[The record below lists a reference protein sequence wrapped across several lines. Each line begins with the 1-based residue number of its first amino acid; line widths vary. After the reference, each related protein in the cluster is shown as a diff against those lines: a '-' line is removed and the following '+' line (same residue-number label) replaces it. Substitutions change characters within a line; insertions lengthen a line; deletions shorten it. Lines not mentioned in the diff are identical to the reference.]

1 MVKLKVAVFLAIC
14 VQAAGAQDY
23 TWDLVNALTVFNY
36 PKVEEI
42 IRAHAPSM
50 STTSKRTMVNFALSF
65 TEGNNTLRVLRLLQR
80 HDIHANA
87 YDMYVAVNN
96 QHNNDVIRFMMI
108 DGIHPNGE
116 IVLSAARLGRFDLVR
131 LFADMGV
138 DVNYRY
144 SDNKNYADGMTSLLY
159 AVKAGDFETV
169 KLLVAKGADANIPAF
184 DGSTALALARDA
196 GRDDIYQFLKARG
209 ADAEPEQKTAW
220 LRDVDAADAAAS
232 VIYPP
237 SGYPAEQ
244 ASYFEEP
251 SRVERPRLWTLQPGK
266 YRLTNGAAEVV
277 LTGTE
282 TSGEVIYLIGG
293 RYRKGGYLFTNNIIT
308 ISFDNETYSYAMDS
322 DTSFTGN
329 NGEIW
334 ARVSP

>member
-1 MVKLKVAVFLAIC
+1 MVKLKVVVFLAVC
-14 VQAAGAQDY
+14 AQAAGAQDY
-23 TWDLVNALTVFNY
+23 TWDLVNALTSFNY

-42 IRAHAPSM
+42 IRANAPSM
-50 STTSKRTMVNFALSF
+50 SAMNKRTMVNFALSF
-65 TEGNNTLRVLRLLQR
+65 TDGRNTLRVLRLLQR

-87 YDMYVAVNN
+87 YDMYIAVNN

-116 IVLSAARLGRFDLVR
+116 IALSAARLGRFDLVR

-138 DVNYRY
+138 DINYRY

-169 KLLVAKGADANIPAF
+169 KLLAGKGADLNVATF
-184 DGSTALALARDA
+184 DGNTALSLARDA
-196 GRDDIYQFLKARG
+196 GRDDIYQFLKSRG
-209 ADAEPEQKTAW
+209 AGAEPEQKTAW
-220 LRDVDAADAAAS
+220 LRDVDASDAAAS
-232 VIYPP
+232 VYPP
-237 SGYPAEQ
+237 ADYPVEAV
-244 ASYFEEP
+244 SYFEEP
-251 SRVERPRLWTLQPGK
+251 SRVENSRLWTLQPGK
-266 YRLTNGAAEVV
+266 YRLTNGAAEVF
-277 LTGTE
+277 LNGNE
-282 TSGEVIYLIGG
+282 SAGEVIYLIDG

-308 ISFDNETYSYAMDS
+308 ITFDREIYSYAMDS

-329 NGEIW
+329 GEVW